1 MGILRYSMKYIFVI
15 HISNIIYINT
25 LLYKLHLKLILFMIH
40 LFDVVDILLFM
51 VLLPLRRKNTI
62 LGLIEANLS

>member
-1 MGILRYSMKYIFVI
+1 MKYIFVI